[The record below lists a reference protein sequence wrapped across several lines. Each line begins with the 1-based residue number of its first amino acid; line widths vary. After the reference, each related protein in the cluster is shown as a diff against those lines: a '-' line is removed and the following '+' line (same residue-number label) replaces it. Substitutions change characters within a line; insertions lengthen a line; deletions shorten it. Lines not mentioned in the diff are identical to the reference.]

1 MSPTGYSG
9 GVASRKQLFATL
21 IAAACAFLILAVW
34 ALSGQSTGF
43 DLAIRAA
50 VHGFASV
57 PLTHV
62 MAAIT
67 TLGSHWTLIPIGAIL
82 VLGLAITGR
91 RREAILLPA
100 ASLSAELMSILLK
113 LMFHRLRPP
122 VFFGLL
128 PSETYSFPSG
138 HAFVSTVFYGVLAGF
153 ILFSGRKGVV
163 VTALIAV
170 PIGLSRVYLGY
181 HYPSDV
187 LGGWVMAV
195 IWLTIV
201 RWIAQDVRQ

>member
-1 MSPTGYSG
+1 M
-9 GVASRKQLFATL
+9 ASRKQLVAIL
-21 IAAACAFLILAVW
+21 IAAVCAFVLLAVW
-34 ALSGQSTGF
+34 VSSGQSTGF
-43 DLAIRAA
+43 DLAVRAA
-50 VHGFASV
+50 VHGLASV

-62 MAAIT
+62 MVAIT
-67 TLGSHWTLIPIGAIL
+67 TLGSHWVLIAVGAIC
-82 VLGLAITGR
+82 VWGLAASGR
-91 RREAILLPA
+91 RREAILLPSA
-100 ASLSAELMSILLK
+100 GLSAELASILLK

-138 HAFVSTVFYGVLAGF
+138 HAFVSTVFYGALAG
-153 ILFSGRKGVV
+153 ILISSGRKSAA

-187 LGGWVMAV
+187 LGGWAMAV
-195 IWLTIV
+195 VWLTAV
-201 RWIAQDVRQ
+201 KWVAQDVRQ